1 MNCYQF
7 LQIIL
12 LTLINGERSIKANAM
27 LGTRLDSMFI
37 TTGITKQL
45 CLNGIDQ
52 EISPAKKAFQSKLV
66 NLDIFSNLNFEKFKT
81 KKCMGCQPYETTTL
95 DKETVLE
102 KVKHLYS
109 HLIDIR
115 F

>member
-12 LTLINGERSIKANAM
+12 VTLINGERSIKANAM
-27 LGTRLDSMFI
+27 LGTRLDYMFI

-52 EISPAKKAFQSKLV
+52 EIPPAKKKKKHS
-66 NLDIFSNLNFEKFKT
+66 SLN
-81 KKCMGCQPYETTTL
+81 
-95 DKETVLE
+95 
-102 KVKHLYS
+102 
-109 HLIDIR
+109 
-115 F
+115 